1 MGRTRLTLR
10 LFGGFQARLGERGL
24 TFPTR
29 KAQALLAYLAVR
41 PEQNYTRNK
50 LAAMF
55 WGGRG
60 KEQARQSLRQSLSAL
75 RGAFAPFQLR
85 ILVVEGDRVM
95 LDQPSIDVDV
105 AEFER
110 LASRD
115 APRDLER
122 AAVLYVGDL
131 LDGVDVGE
139 EPFEEWLRG
148 ERARLRETAV
158 HVLTRLVPHQAKSGS
173 PESAIQTAVR
183 LLALDPLREE
193 THRTLMRLYARHG
206 RLGDA
211 LRQYQACVSA
221 LRAELGVEPA
231 EETRR
236 VYREIVPRRRPVVS
250 ARQSR
255 APSGAGAPE
264 PGARLFGPAG
274 HPPLINRQKELAQ
287 LRDALGNALSR
298 RGGTTI
304 ILGEAGIGKTRL
316 AAELVREMER
326 RGGRVLAGHA
336 YETERTLPFAPWV
349 AVLRAGLRLYE
360 EVAPRPKPIWQD
372 ELAKL
377 LPELGEPRSA
387 AVGGNPI
394 RVFEAVAH
402 FLRDLVAF
410 RPLLLVVE
418 NLQWAD
424 ETSLRLF
431 TFLVRRIDAW
441 PLLMVGIVRREELGE
456 STVLGRLLQE
466 SDGRSPLR
474 RLSVGALSRADTAA
488 LVRALA
494 GRDID
499 APTAVRLAN
508 QVWLMSEGNPFM
520 VVESMRALE
529 TGEIAPVHGRLPLP
543 QRVREVIAGRLERL
557 SPRARQIVAAA
568 ATIGREFDFALLE
581 RASALGEFQTTVGV
595 EELVRK
601 HVIHGIGDRL
611 DFSHDTIREVALTQ
625 ISPHRRK
632 ALHRRVAIA
641 LEQLHADNL
650 ELHTAALANYF
661 CEGELWDKAVLY
673 LSRAAMHAV
682 ARSANWEAV
691 VLFDRALEALG
702 HLPEVRRTLEHGID
716 LRIALEHSLLL
727 VGEPA
732 RALEHLLEAERLA
745 EALDDC
751 WRLGWVSNYLSEYF
765 RTVSEHDRALV
776 VGQRALKIGT
786 DLGDVTLQVETRL
799 RLGQVCHA
807 RGDYRGAAELLG
819 MNLVAPMAAAS
830 HHEDQ
835 SLLATLCS
843 RRAGTGLLSVLS
855 RVWLLWCLA
864 ELGDFAMELCD
875 GQVRLA
881 ESASPRDPFQLM
893 LAYLAAGRLHL
904 RKGDI
909 ELAIQF
915 LEKCREAQRL
925 GNFEVWSSSISS
937 TIGYAYLL
945 GGRVGEAMAFL
956 TEAIEQ
962 ANSTKSVFG
971 HSLRLAYLGEAVL
984 LTGRTEEALHHARCA
999 LEVSRAQREHGHEA
1013 YVLRLLAEIAAHQE
1027 PLDVEA
1033 TAAAYRLALGLTNE
1047 LGMRP
1052 LMAQCHL
1059 GLGRLGRRAGQ
1070 PDLAERHLTAATTLF
1085 REMGMSQWLEKAE
1098 AARAR

>member
-1 MGRTRLTLR
+1 MARLTLR
-10 LFGGFQARLGERGL
+10 LFGGFQARFGEQGL

-41 PEQNYTRNK
+41 PEHDNVRNK
-50 LAAMF
+50 LAATF
-55 WGGRG
+55 WGSAG

-75 RGAFAPFQLR
+75 RRVVSPSEPR
-85 ILVVEGDRVM
+85 ILMVEGDRVA
-95 LDQPSIDVDV
+95 LDQSSIDVDV
-105 AEFER
+105 VEFER

-115 APRDLER
+115 APRALEQ
-122 AAVLYVGDL
+122 AAALYVGDL
-131 LDGVDVGE
+131 LDGLDVNE
-139 EPFEEWLRG
+139 ELFEEWLRG

-158 HVLTRLVPHQAKSGS
+158 HVLTRLVPHQAKSGT

-193 THRTLMRLYARHG
+193 THRTLMRLYARQG

-221 LRAELGVEPA
+221 LHGELGVEPA

-250 ARQSR
+250 TRPGRAQPAAAARQ
-255 APSGAGAPE
+255 
-264 PGARLFGPAG
+264 PGARLLGPTG
-274 HPPLINRQKELAQ
+274 HPPLINRQKELSA
-287 LRDALGNALSR
+287 LRESLGKALSR
-298 RGGTTI
+298 RGGTTV

-316 AAELVREMER
+316 AEELIRETQQ
-326 RGGRVLAGHA
+326 RGGRVLTGHA
-336 YETERTLPFAPWV
+336 YETEQTLPFAPWV
-349 AVLRAGLRLYE
+349 DVLRAGLRLYDE
-360 EVAPRPKPIWQD
+360 EVGPRSNPVWQG

-402 FLRDLVAF
+402 FLRDLASS
-410 RPLLLVVE
+410 RPLLLVLE

-441 PLLMVGIVRREELGE
+441 PLLMVGIVRKEELGD
-456 STVLGRLLQE
+456 STVLRRLLQE
-466 SDGRSPLR
+466 SDGRSQLR
-474 RLSVGALSRADTAA
+474 QLSLGALSRADTAA

-494 GRDID
+494 SRDID
-499 APTAVRLAN
+499 APAAVRLAN
-508 QVWLMSEGNPFM
+508 QVWLMSKGNPFM

-543 QRVREVIAGRLERL
+543 QRVREVISGRLERL

-568 ATIGREFDFALLE
+568 ATIGREFDFTLLE
-581 RASALGEFQTTVGV
+581 RAAALGELQTTAGV

-601 HVIHGIGDRL
+601 GVIHGIDDRF
-611 DFSHDTIREVALTQ
+611 DFSHDTIREVAFAQ
-625 ISPHRRK
+625 ISSHRRK
-632 ALHRRVAIA
+632 ALHRRVATA
-641 LEQLHADNL
+641 MEQLPPDDLQLHA
-650 ELHTAALANYF
+650 AALANHF
-661 CEGELWDKAVLY
+661 CEGEVWDKALEY
-673 LSRAAMHAV
+673 LSRAAMQAA

-691 VLFDRALEALG
+691 VLFDRALDALE
-702 HLPEVRRTLEHGID
+702 HLPKVERTLEHGID
-716 LRIALEHSLLL
+716 LRIALEHALLL

-732 RALEHLLEAERLA
+732 RALEHLLEAERVA
-745 EALDDC
+745 EALDDQ

-765 RTVSEHDRALV
+765 RTVSEHDRALAL
-776 VGQRALKIGT
+776 GQRALEIGIA
-786 DLGDVTLQVETRL
+786 LGDVTLQAETRL

-807 RGDYRGAAELLG
+807 RGDYREAADLLG
-819 MNLVAPMAAAS
+819 MNLVTPTAS
-830 HHEDQ
+830 TPYRKDE
-835 SLLATLCS
+835 SLLATIG
-843 RRAGTGLLSVLS
+843 RQRAKTGLLSVLS
-855 RVWLLWCLA
+855 RVWLVWCLA
-864 ELGDFAMELCD
+864 ELGEFATGLSD

-881 ESASPRDPFQLM
+881 DSSSPRDPFQLM

-904 RKGDI
+904 RKGNI
-909 ELAIQF
+909 EQALEF
-915 LEKCREAQRL
+915 LEKCRETQRL
-925 GNFEVWSSSISS
+925 GNFELWSASISS
-937 TIGYAYLL
+937 SLGYAYLL
-945 GGRVGEAMAFL
+945 GGRLDDAAALL

-962 ANSTKSVFG
+962 ANATKSMFG

-984 LTGRTEEALHHARCA
+984 LMGRTEEALHHARCA
-999 LEVSRAQREHGHEA
+999 LEVSRTQREQGHEA

-1027 PLDVEA
+1027 PLDVKAAE
-1033 TAAAYRLALGLTNE
+1033 AAYGLALGLTEE

-1059 GLGRLGRRAGQ
+1059 GLGRLGQRAGQ
-1070 PDLAERHLTAATTLF
+1070 QQLAERHLTAASAMF
-1085 REMGMSQWLEKAE
+1085 REMRMSQWLEKAE
-1098 AARAR
+1098 AARTP